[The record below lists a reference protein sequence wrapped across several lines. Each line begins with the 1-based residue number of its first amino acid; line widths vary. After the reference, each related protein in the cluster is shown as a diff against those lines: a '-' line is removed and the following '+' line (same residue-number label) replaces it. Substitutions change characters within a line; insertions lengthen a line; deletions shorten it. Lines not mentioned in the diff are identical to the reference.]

1 VSLHRWRKL
10 AHTTG
15 RDVDRVGH
23 EIRRLAAT
31 MENAI
36 DNTIDNSWPNI
47 EPVQRAGLI
56 SLVRSNVVFA
66 TTESGSGK
74 TATAL

>member
-23 EIRRLAAT
+23 EIRTLAAA

-36 DNTIDNSWPNI
+36 EDAWPNV
-47 EPVQRAGLI
+47 EPVRRAGLI
-56 SLVRSNVVFA
+56 SLVRRNVVF
-66 TTESGSGK
+66 
-74 TATAL
+74 